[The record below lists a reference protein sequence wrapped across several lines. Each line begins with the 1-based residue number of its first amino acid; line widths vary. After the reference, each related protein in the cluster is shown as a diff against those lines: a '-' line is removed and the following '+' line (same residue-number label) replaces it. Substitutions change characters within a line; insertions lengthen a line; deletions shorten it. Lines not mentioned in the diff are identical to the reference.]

1 MKNLQSGGD
10 TSLSVYL
17 KHTQEGTMCFKEIS
31 FQALNSY
38 VNFSPPVH
46 LFGLQTY
53 LLLPLLTSP
62 ILQKVAYS

>member
-1 MKNLQSGGD
+1 
-10 TSLSVYL
+10 
-17 KHTQEGTMCFKEIS
+17 MCFKEIS